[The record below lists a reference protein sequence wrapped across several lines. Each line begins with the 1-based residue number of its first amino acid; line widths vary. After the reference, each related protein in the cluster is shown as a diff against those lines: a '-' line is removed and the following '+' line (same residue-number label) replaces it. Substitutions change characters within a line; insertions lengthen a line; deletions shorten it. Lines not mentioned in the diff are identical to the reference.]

1 MTDGDLG
8 GWPRFLT
15 GLAVACAWRDS
26 LVLRNR
32 ERARS
37 FMRGLLT
44 EALSIEELEELTVRL
59 YDRAAGQYSG
69 QSVQDWENAMFDR
82 WLPPAPAHIL
92 VTAAGSGR
100 EARALIARGHAV
112 DALEPT
118 PGMAATCAAVPGIG
132 MVVRATHKDLVAA
145 VARGGGPATPLAE
158 RRYDAVLV
166 GWGSFT
172 HVLSR
177 EGQVRLLTACDRLAP
192 SGPILLSFFAR
203 GRDGRRRV
211 RAFAAGTR
219 LGRRVGASRG
229 TTSKALE
236 IDLIWHLGFT
246 HACAADEIAELAAS
260 MGRVAETTITP
271 YGHAVLRP
279 G

>member
-132 MVVRATHKDLVAA
+132 MVVRAT
-145 VARGGGPATPLAE
+145 TPCSSAGV
-158 RRYDAVLV
+158 R
-166 GWGSFT
+166 
-172 HVLSR
+172 SR
-177 EGQVRLLTACDRLAP
+177 
-192 SGPILLSFFAR
+192 
-203 GRDGRRRV
+203 
-211 RAFAAGTR
+211 
-219 LGRRVGASRG
+219 
-229 TTSKALE
+229 TS
-236 IDLIWHLGFT
+236 
-246 HACAADEIAELAAS
+246 
-260 MGRVAETTITP
+260 
-271 YGHAVLRP
+271 
-279 G
+279 